1 MEKFNK
7 EMLKKLANQVMLD
20 LSDQEYEEL
29 ALEFE
34 TYLKQLDLLEKVN
47 TDDVEEMVYPFEAPT
62 QFIRNDEDV
71 HVIDQKDALRNVP
84 KVHGSYVAVP
94 KVVK

>member
-1 MEKFNK
+1 MEKFSK
-7 EMLKKLANQVMLD
+7 EMLKKLANQVMFD
-20 LSDQEYEEL
+20 LNDQECEEL
-29 ALEFE
+29 AEEFE
-34 TYLKQLDLLEKVN
+34 TYLKQIDLLEKIN

-62 QFIRNDEDV
+62 CFIRNDEDV
-71 HVIDQKDALRNVP
+71 AVISQKDALRNVP